1 MNSKE
6 RNQTSI
12 FIMSVMLVFI
22 FQQMASKIGGVS
34 ANLFDY
40 SSIDKDNTFLWIT
53 VHHAVQ
59 MVLAIIAIFI
69 IHKKLSL
76 NFGLK
81 IRVDKTG
88 IKYIVIF
95 SFAIIGYVMISYLV
109 SYAGHRIASY
119 SYELNARNVIGTL
132 GFQLLLSG
140 TSEELLFR
148 ALPITVFKYT
158 LGGSKKQC
166 IAIILITS
174 ALFSIA
180 HINWS
185 IMPFALSFDWFQLVY
200 SFVLGIIYGVT
211 FEKTKSVIYPMI
223 MHSLSNVFMV
233 GFGYAFA
240 YIVK

>member
-6 RNQTSI
+6 RKQTSI
-12 FIMSVMLVFI
+12 YIMSIMLVFV
-22 FQQMASKIGGVS
+22 FQQMASKLGVFS

-53 VHHAVQ
+53 VHHTVQ
-59 MVLAIIAIFI
+59 MVLTIIVIFI
-69 IHKKLSL
+69 IHKKLGL

-81 IRVDKTG
+81 ITVDKIG
-88 IKYIVIF
+88 IKYIAVF
-95 SFAIIGYVMISYLV
+95 SAAIIGYVIISYLV
-109 SYAGHRIASY
+109 GYANNSIEMY
-119 SYELNARNVIGTL
+119 SYELNARNVMGTI

-148 ALPITVFKYT
+148 ALPITVFEYT
-158 LGGSKKQC
+158 LGESKKQC
-166 IAIILITS
+166 MIIMITS

-185 IMPFALSFDWFQLVY
+185 IMPFTLSFDWFQLIY
-200 SFVLGIIYGVT
+200 AFVLGIIYGIT
-211 FEKTKSVIYPMI
+211 FKKTKSVIYPMI
-223 MHSLSNVFMV
+223 MHSLSNVFMG